1 MSSTVTTTDFYLAAY
16 LMAENYRLVGHFR
29 ANGKSEFQF
38 EGNGIDELLNNFYLG
53 QAVISPLAYA
63 KTIRDL
69 KTLMYNGTNF
79 NQLNKNDNATTKG
92 SK

>member
-38 EGNGIDELLNNFYLG
+38 EGNRIDELLDDFYQG
-53 QAVISPLAYA
+53 RAVISPQAFA
-63 KTIRDL
+63 KTIRNL
-69 KTLMYNGTNF
+69 KALMYNGTNF

-92 SK
+92 SE

>member
-1 MSSTVTTTDFYLAAY
+1 
-16 LMAENYRLVGHFR
+16 MAENYRLVGHFR

-69 KTLMYNGTNF
+69 KALMYNGTNF
-79 NQLNKNDNATTKG
+79 NQLNKNDNTTTKG
-92 SK
+92 SE